1 MVADG
6 QPRPEP
12 YAPPSTIQGPTMRRH
27 RHRRLEVLKNVRSFC
42 ALPLNAKPPTEVEA
56 TSILPSFNVKTAR
69 RWRGIVPSRGRAYES
84 HLRTAGIAG
93 RTKRCGGGVAARG
106 ARSKPAMRV
115 MATPCSRRRRSAVDN
130 RLDAICKSLGNLAG
144 RDALLIDRRGD
155 AGRHLGQTADV
166 AQADGRW
173 QASHRMML

>member
-1 MVADG
+1 MTAK
-6 QPRPEP
+6 
-12 YAPPSTIQGPTMRRH
+12 MKRREFIT
-27 RHRRLEVLKNVRSFC
+27 LVGG
-42 ALPLNAKPPTEVEA
+42 AAAAWPL
-56 TSILPSFNVKTAR
+56 
-69 RWRGIVPSRGRAYES
+69 
-84 HLRTAGIAG
+84 
-93 RTKRCGGGVAARG
+93 AAR
-106 ARSKPAMRV
+106 AQQPSMRV
-115 MATPCSRRRRSAVDN
+115 MATPCSRRRRSALDN

>member
-1 MVADG
+1 MKMMAHRQQRRTSIEAG
-6 QPRPEP
+6 GRCPFSGANRKTLAHAEPHRFRIRSPRQRWKQP
-12 YAPPSTIQGPTMRRH
+12 ASCPPSTSRLHADGVVSFH
-27 RHRRLEVLKNVRSFC
+27 R
-42 ALPLNAKPPTEVEA
+42 A
-56 TSILPSFNVKTAR
+56 
-69 RWRGIVPSRGRAYES
+69 GGAYES

-130 RLDAICKSLGNLAG
+130 RHAICKSLGNLAG

-173 QASHRMML
+173 QASMML